1 MKLRVGAASDIGRA
15 RERNEDSYLAVHPLY
30 VVADGMGGHRG
41 GAEASSLAVEVLSN
55 LEKGDDGE
63 HLGERIREA
72 NRAVFDRQAD
82 DRALAGMGTT
92 VTAVVADG
100 PTIRLGHVGDS
111 RAYLLRDGALRQLTE
126 DHTLVNRMVSEGKIS
141 EEEAHTH
148 PQRSIVTRA
157 LGVDHDVD
165 VDETEIEV
173 REGDRLLLC
182 TDGLTSMMRDES
194 VAEILGSHP
203 DPQEAAEALVDA
215 ANRAGGLDN
224 ITVVVMD
231 FEEGEGAELL
241 TEDVKPE
248 SESAGSAEVGT
259 RPRAARIPEP
269 SPGALSTLEAEA
281 LPALRRAPRWR
292 KPLIWIGAV
301 ALVLVLGFV
310 ALRIYADR
318 QWYVGVDGGD
328 VAVYQGIPTTII
340 GIHLSHPVR
349 TTRVSASQAERLAPY
364 RNLRGGITAGSRAE
378 ANEIVRTICRDLTTE
393 RSQGKTGH
401 VRKPRGCP

>member
-55 LEKGDDGE
+55 MEKGGDGE

-82 DRALAGMGTT
+82 DRALAGIGTT

-194 VAEILGSHP
+194 VAEILTSHP

-224 ITVVVMD
+224 ITVVVIE
-231 FEEGEGAELL
+231 FQPGEGVELL
-241 TEDVKPE
+241 AEDVQEDVKPE
-248 SESAGSAEVGT
+248 ADSDG
-259 RPRAARIPEP
+259 RA
-269 SPGALSTLEAEA
+269 EAEA
-281 LPALRRAPRWR
+281 LPALGRAPRWR
-292 KPLIWIGAV
+292 KSLIWIGAV
-301 ALVLVLGFV
+301 VLVLVLGFV
-310 ALRIYADR
+310 ALRMYADR
-318 QWYVGVDGGD
+318 QWYVGVDGGN

-349 TTRVSASQAERLAPY
+349 TTRVPASQAERLAPY
-364 RNLRGGITAGSRAE
+364 RNLQGGITAGSRAE
-378 ANEIVRTICRDLTTE
+378 ANEIVRTICRDLTAE
-393 RSQGKTGH
+393 RSQGAKGR